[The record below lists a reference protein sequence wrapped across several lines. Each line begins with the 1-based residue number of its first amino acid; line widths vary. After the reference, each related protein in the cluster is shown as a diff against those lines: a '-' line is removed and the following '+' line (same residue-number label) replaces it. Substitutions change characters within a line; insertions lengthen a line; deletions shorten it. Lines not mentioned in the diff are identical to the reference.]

1 MASDRRRG
9 GENSAMRAA
18 LVEAAEQLI
27 REEGYPAVTART
39 LAERV
44 NLKRQIAHYY
54 FRSMDDVFIAVV
66 RRNSEKMKAG
76 AVAAMASDEPLRA
89 LKDFNQNPEQAIL
102 CVELSALASRRPA
115 VREEVSRAAE
125 EFRKLQTRLLSEYL
139 ERRGISPSMNPVVAI
154 VLLTTLAQALALEAA
169 IDVHSGHA
177 ETLTFVDECLKAF
190 AEGRVPP
197 MQVLAELNKKHR
209 SSATVREKVDL
220 ESG

>member
-54 FRSMDDVFIAVV
+54 FRTMDDVFIEVV

-76 AVAAMASDEPLRA
+76 VIAAMESEEPLRA
-89 LKDFNQNPEQAIL
+89 LQDFNRDPDQAIL

-115 VREEVSRAAE
+115 VREEVARAAE
-125 EFRKLQTRLLSEYL
+125 DFRALQTRLLTGYL
-139 ERRGISPSMNPVVAI
+139 ERRGIQPTMQPIVAI
-154 VLLTTLAQALALEAA
+154 VLLTTLAQSLALEAA

-177 ETLTFVDECLKAF
+177 ETLQFAEDCLKAF
-190 AEGRVPP
+190 SNEHDTPLQIYLRASEPP
-197 MQVLAELNKKHR
+197 ARKR
-209 SSATVREKVDL
+209 SKAKL
-220 ESG
+220 EPS